1 MNYTVKSVQ
10 KLALTLIMLVVL
22 ILPSVSLAN
31 PISRMLPSN
40 SSVNSQGEA
49 IKNKQETKAELQQK
63 QNQLLRDID
72 KLNIEIQDLEK
83 REQESQTKITSLN
96 ASIQNLAQVDPK
108 SRDQEIINQRKSTED
123 NIKKE
128 LDQVNL
134 ELVEIQKQLTE
145 KKGQLEA
152 NRESITK
159 TDAQIQEVN
168 QQLEAQKNEF
178 FNTVVSNIGGYLPYI
193 IGFIISFILYLII
206 KRLNQKYAPPAI
218 KDLLSVAINIVYIIG
233 IGLMLTYLFIG
244 QFSNLFT
251 ILSLFSAALVVALQ
265 DFISSFFAWIFIR
278 ARNKFKEG
286 DIIQIA
292 GFSGSNHYSGR
303 VKKIEAFRTLL
314 FEREGTL
321 EGEKIDKE
329 RVTGRIISIPN
340 NMFLKQP
347 VINATQDN
355 RVVWQSLD
363 LIITFQSDWKKAK
376 QILQKIINQ
385 VYTPEY
391 IKEHKIT
398 PQHSPQIYLSI
409 ADQGVRLSIWFSTS
423 VGNYRPMLETLSEK
437 VLTEFTK
444 HNIDLAFNTI
454 TVDMGNTKPDRD

>member
-1 MNYTVKSVQ
+1 MKYIIQIIQ
-10 KLALTLIMLVVL
+10 KISLGLIILVGLAL
-22 ILPSVSLAN
+22 PSISLAN
-31 PISRMLPSN
+31 PISEMFPNN
-40 SSVNSQGEA
+40 SSVNSRGEA
-49 IKNKQETKAELQQK
+49 IKNRQETKTELQQK

-72 KLNIEIQDLEK
+72 KLNIEIQDLERK
-83 REQESQTKITSLN
+83 ELELQTKITSLN

-108 SRDQEIINQRKSTED
+108 SRDQEIINQRKTTED
-123 NIKKE
+123 NLKKE

-145 KKGQLEA
+145 KRGQLEA
-152 NRESITK
+152 NREAITK
-159 TDAQIQEVN
+159 IDAQIQEVN

-178 FNTVVSNIGGYLPYI
+178 FNTVLANLRRYLPYI
-193 IGFIISFILYLII
+193 IGFIISFIVYLFI
-206 KRLNQKYAPPAI
+206 KKLNQQYAPPAI
-218 KDLLSVAINIVYIIG
+218 KDLFSVAINIIYLIG
-233 IGLMLTYLFIG
+233 ILLMLTYLFIG

-251 ILSLFSAALVVALQ
+251 IISLFSAALVVALQ

-292 GFSGSNHYSGR
+292 GFSGNNQYSGR

-355 RVVWQSLD
+355 KIVWQTLD
-363 LIITFQSDWKKAK
+363 LIITFESDWKQAK
-376 QILQKIINQ
+376 QILQKIIDK

-398 PQHSPQIYLSI
+398 QAYVPQIYTSI
-409 ADQGVRLSIWFSTS
+409 ADTGVRLSIWFPAS
-423 VGNYRPMLETLSEK
+423 VGNYRAMLQTLSE
-437 VLTEFTK
+437 
-444 HNIDLAFNTI
+444 NILLDFKKQDINLAFNTI
-454 TVDMGNTKPDRD
+454 TVEMADKKAK

>member
-1 MNYTVKSVQ
+1 MNDKIPNIQ
-10 KLALTLIMLVVL
+10 KLALVLIMLVVL
-22 ILPSVSLAN
+22 TLPSISFAN
-31 PISRMLPSN
+31 PISRMLPNN

-49 IKNKQETKAELQQK
+49 IKNKQEIKAELQQK

-72 KLNIEIQDLEK
+72 KLNIEIQDLERK
-83 REQESQTKITSLN
+83 EQELQTKTTSLN
-96 ASIQNLAQVDPK
+96 ESIQNLAQVDPK

-145 KKGQLEA
+145 KRGQLEA
-152 NRESITK
+152 NREAITK
-159 TDAQIQEVN
+159 IDTQIQEVN
-168 QQLEAQKNEF
+168 QQIEAQKNEF
-178 FNTVVSNIGGYLPYI
+178 FNTLLVNIRKYLPYI
-193 IGFIISFILYLII
+193 IGFIISFIIYLII
-206 KRLNQKYAPPAI
+206 KRLNQKYSPPAI

-233 IGLMLTYLFIG
+233 IGLVLTYLFIG

-376 QILQKIINQ
+376 QILQKIIDQ

-398 PQHSPQIYLSI
+398 SQHTPQIYLSI

-437 VLTEFTK
+437 VLTEFAK

-454 TVDMGNTKPDRD
+454 TVDMGNQKPDRE

>member
-1 MNYTVKSVQ
+1 MKYIIQIIQ
-10 KLALTLIMLVVL
+10 KISLGLIILVGLAL
-22 ILPSVSLAN
+22 PSISLAN
-31 PISRMLPSN
+31 PISEMFPNN

-49 IKNKQETKAELQQK
+49 IKNRQETKTELQQK

-72 KLNIEIQDLEK
+72 KLNIEIQDLERK
-83 REQESQTKITSLN
+83 ELELQTKITSLN

-108 SRDQEIINQRKSTED
+108 SRDQEIINQRKTTED
-123 NIKKE
+123 NLKKE

-145 KKGQLEA
+145 KRGQLEA
-152 NRESITK
+152 NREAITK
-159 TDAQIQEVN
+159 IDTQIQEVN

-178 FNTVVSNIGGYLPYI
+178 FNTVLANLSRYLPYI
-193 IGFIISFILYLII
+193 IGFIISFIIYLFI
-206 KRLNQKYAPPAI
+206 KKLNQQYAPPAI
-218 KDLLSVAINIVYIIG
+218 KDLFSVGINIIYIIG
-233 IGLMLTYLFIG
+233 IGLVLTYLFIG
-244 QFSNLFT
+244 QFSNIFT

-355 RVVWQSLD
+355 KIVWQTLD
-363 LIITFQSDWKKAK
+363 LIITFESDWKQAK
-376 QILQKIINQ
+376 QILQKIIDK

-398 PQHSPQIYLSI
+398 QAYVPQIYTSI
-409 ADQGVRLSIWFSTS
+409 ADTGVRLSIWFPAS
-423 VGNYRPMLETLSEK
+423 VGSYRAMLQTLSE
-437 VLTEFTK
+437 
-444 HNIDLAFNTI
+444 NILLDFKKQDINLAFNTI
-454 TVDMGNTKPDRD
+454 TVEMADKKAR

>member
-1 MNYTVKSVQ
+1 MKYIIQIIQ
-10 KLALTLIMLVVL
+10 KISLGLIILVGLAL
-22 ILPSVSLAN
+22 PSISLAN
-31 PISRMLPSN
+31 PISEMFPNN

-49 IKNKQETKAELQQK
+49 IKNRQETKTELQQK

-72 KLNIEIQDLEK
+72 KLNIEIQDLER
-83 REQESQTKITSLN
+83 REQELQTKITSLN

-108 SRDQEIINQRKSTED
+108 SRDQEIINQRKTTED
-123 NIKKE
+123 NLKKE

-145 KKGQLEA
+145 KRGQLEA
-152 NRESITK
+152 NREAITK
-159 TDAQIQEVN
+159 IDAQIQEVN

-178 FNTVVSNIGGYLPYI
+178 FNTVLANLSRYLPYI
-193 IGFIISFILYLII
+193 IGFIISFIIYLFI
-206 KRLNQKYAPPAI
+206 KKLNQQYAPPAI
-218 KDLLSVAINIVYIIG
+218 KDLFSVGINIIYIIG
-233 IGLMLTYLFIG
+233 IGLVLTYLFIG
-244 QFSNLFT
+244 QFSNIFT

-355 RVVWQSLD
+355 KIVWQTLD
-363 LIITFQSDWKKAK
+363 LIITFESDWKQAK
-376 QILQKIINQ
+376 QILQKIIDQ
-385 VYTPEY
+385 VYTTEY

-398 PQHSPQIYLSI
+398 QAYVPQIYTSI
-409 ADQGVRLSIWFSTS
+409 ADTGVRLSIWFPAS
-423 VGNYRPMLETLSEK
+423 VGSYRAMLQTLSE
-437 VLTEFTK
+437 
-444 HNIDLAFNTI
+444 NILLDFKKQDINLAFNTI
-454 TVDMGNTKPDRD
+454 TVEMADKKAR

>member
-1 MNYTVKSVQ
+1 MKYIIQIIQ
-10 KLALTLIMLVVL
+10 KISLGLIILVGLAL
-22 ILPSVSLAN
+22 PSISLAN
-31 PISRMLPSN
+31 PISEMFPNN

-49 IKNKQETKAELQQK
+49 IKNRQETKTELQQK

-72 KLNIEIQDLEK
+72 KLNIEIQDLERK
-83 REQESQTKITSLN
+83 ELELQTKITSLN

-108 SRDQEIINQRKSTED
+108 SRDQEIINQRKTTED
-123 NIKKE
+123 NLKKE

-145 KKGQLEA
+145 KRGQLEA
-152 NRESITK
+152 NREAITK
-159 TDAQIQEVN
+159 IDAQIQEVN

-178 FNTVVSNIGGYLPYI
+178 FNTVLANLRRYLPYI
-193 IGFIISFILYLII
+193 IGFIISFIIYLFI
-206 KRLNQKYAPPAI
+206 KKLNQQYAPPAI
-218 KDLLSVAINIVYIIG
+218 KDLFSVGINIIYIIG
-233 IGLMLTYLFIG
+233 IGLVLTYLFIG
-244 QFSNLFT
+244 QFSNIFT

-355 RVVWQSLD
+355 KIVWQTLD
-363 LIITFQSDWKKAK
+363 LIITFESDWKQAK
-376 QILQKIINQ
+376 QILQKIIDK

-398 PQHSPQIYLSI
+398 QAYVPQIYTSI
-409 ADQGVRLSIWFSTS
+409 ADTGVRLSIWFPAS
-423 VGNYRPMLETLSEK
+423 VGSYRAMLQTLSE
-437 VLTEFTK
+437 
-444 HNIDLAFNTI
+444 NILLDFKKQDINLAFNTI
-454 TVDMGNTKPDRD
+454 TVEMADKKAR

>member
-1 MNYTVKSVQ
+1 MKYIIQIIQ
-10 KLALTLIMLVVL
+10 KISLGLIILVGLAL
-22 ILPSVSLAN
+22 PSISLAN
-31 PISRMLPSN
+31 PISEMFPNN

-49 IKNKQETKAELQQK
+49 IKNRQETKTELQQK

-72 KLNIEIQDLEK
+72 KLNIEIQDLER
-83 REQESQTKITSLN
+83 REQELQTKITSLN

-108 SRDQEIINQRKSTED
+108 SRDQEIINQRKTTED
-123 NIKKE
+123 NLKKE

-145 KKGQLEA
+145 KRGQLEA
-152 NRESITK
+152 NREAITK
-159 TDAQIQEVN
+159 IDAQIQEVN

-178 FNTVVSNIGGYLPYI
+178 FNTVLANLSRYLPYI
-193 IGFIISFILYLII
+193 IGFIISFIIYLFI
-206 KRLNQKYAPPAI
+206 KKLNQQYAPPAI
-218 KDLLSVAINIVYIIG
+218 KDLFSVGINIIYIIG
-233 IGLMLTYLFIG
+233 IGLVLTYLFIG
-244 QFSNLFT
+244 QFSNIFT

-355 RVVWQSLD
+355 KIVWQTLD
-363 LIITFQSDWKKAK
+363 LIITFESDWKQAK
-376 QILQKIINQ
+376 QILQKIIDK

-398 PQHSPQIYLSI
+398 QAYVPQIYTSI
-409 ADQGVRLSIWFSTS
+409 ADTGVRLSIWFPAS
-423 VGNYRPMLETLSEK
+423 VGSYRAMLQTLSE
-437 VLTEFTK
+437 
-444 HNIDLAFNTI
+444 NILLDFKKQDINLAFNTI
-454 TVDMGNTKPDRD
+454 TVEMADKKAR

>member
-1 MNYTVKSVQ
+1 MNYKIPNIQ
-10 KLALTLIMLVVL
+10 KLALVLVMLVVL
-22 ILPSVSLAN
+22 ILPSISLAN

-49 IKNKQETKAELQQK
+49 IKNKQEIKAELQQK

-72 KLNIEIQDLEK
+72 KLNIEIQDLE
-83 REQESQTKITSLN
+83 RQEQELQTKTTSLN
-96 ASIQNLAQVDPK
+96 ESIQNLAQVDPK
-108 SRDQEIINQRKSTED
+108 SRDQEIINQRKATED
-123 NIKKE
+123 NLKKE
-128 LDQVNL
+128 LDQVKL
-134 ELVEIQKQLTE
+134 ELVEVQKQLTE
-145 KKGQLEA
+145 KRGQLDS
-152 NRESITK
+152 NREAITK
-159 TDAQIQEVN
+159 IDTQIQEVN
-168 QQLEAQKNEF
+168 QQIEAQKNEF
-178 FNTVVSNIGGYLPYI
+178 FNTLLVNIRQYLPYI
-193 IGFIISFILYLII
+193 IGFIILFIIYFII
-206 KRLNQKYAPPAI
+206 KRLNQKYSPPAI

-233 IGLMLTYLFIG
+233 IGLVLTYLFIG

-292 GFSGSNHYSGR
+292 GFSGSNQYSGR

-437 VLTEFTK
+437 VLTEFSK

-454 TVDMGNTKPDRD
+454 TVDMGNTKSDRE

>member
-1 MNYTVKSVQ
+1 MNSTIQ
-10 KLALTLIMLVVL
+10 KLSKLSLGLI
-22 ILPSVSLAN
+22 ILVSLIVPSISSAN
-31 PISRMLPSN
+31 PISGLLPSD

-49 IKNKQETKAELQQK
+49 LKNKQETKVELQQK
-63 QNQLLRDID
+63 QNQLLRDTD
-72 KLNIEIQDLEK
+72 KLNIEIQDLE
-83 REQESQTKITSLN
+83 RQEQELQTKITSLN
-96 ASIQNLAQVDPK
+96 DSVKNLAQVDPK
-108 SRDQEIINQRKSTED
+108 SRDQEIIEQRKNTED
-123 NIKKE
+123 NLKKE
-128 LDQVNL
+128 LDQAKL

-145 KKGQLEA
+145 KRGQVEV

-159 TDAQIQEVN
+159 IDTQIQEVN
-168 QQLEAQKNEF
+168 QQLEEQKNQF
-178 FNTVVSNIGGYLPYI
+178 FNTIIANIRQYAPYI
-193 IGFIISFILYLII
+193 IGFIISFIIYLFI
-206 KRLNQKYAPPAI
+206 KRLNQQYAPPAI
-218 KDLLSVAINIVYIIG
+218 KDLFSVAINIIYLIG
-233 IGLMLTYLFIG
+233 ILLMLTYLFIG
-244 QFSNLFT
+244 QFSNVFT

-292 GFSGSNHYSGR
+292 GFSGNNQYSGR

-314 FEREGTL
+314 MEREGTL

-355 RVVWQSLD
+355 KIVWQTLD
-363 LIITFQSDWKKAK
+363 LIITFESDWKQAK
-376 QILQKIINQ
+376 QILQKIIDK

-398 PQHSPQIYLSI
+398 QAYVPQIYTSI
-409 ADQGVRLSIWFSTS
+409 ADTGVRLSIWFPAS
-423 VGNYRPMLETLSEK
+423 VGSYRAMLQTLSE
-437 VLTEFTK
+437 
-444 HNIDLAFNTI
+444 NILLDFKKQDINLAFNTI
-454 TVDMGNTKPDRD
+454 TVEMADKKAR

>member
-1 MNYTVKSVQ
+1 MKYIIQIIQ
-10 KLALTLIMLVVL
+10 KISLGLIILVGLAL
-22 ILPSVSLAN
+22 PSISLAN
-31 PISRMLPSN
+31 PISEMFPNN

-49 IKNKQETKAELQQK
+49 IKNRQETKTELQQK

-72 KLNIEIQDLEK
+72 KLNIEIQDLER
-83 REQESQTKITSLN
+83 REQELQTKITSLN

-108 SRDQEIINQRKSTED
+108 SRDQEIINQRKTTED
-123 NIKKE
+123 NLKKE

-145 KKGQLEA
+145 KRGQLEA
-152 NRESITK
+152 NREAITK
-159 TDAQIQEVN
+159 IDAQIQEVN

-178 FNTVVSNIGGYLPYI
+178 FNTVLANLSRYLPYI
-193 IGFIISFILYLII
+193 IGFIISFIIYLFI
-206 KRLNQKYAPPAI
+206 KKLNQQYAPPAI
-218 KDLLSVAINIVYIIG
+218 KDLFSVGINIIYIIG
-233 IGLMLTYLFIG
+233 IGLVLTYLFIG
-244 QFSNLFT
+244 QFSNIFT

-355 RVVWQSLD
+355 KIVWQTLD
-363 LIITFQSDWKKAK
+363 LIITFESDWKQAK
-376 QILQKIINQ
+376 QILQKIIDQ
-385 VYTPEY
+385 VYTTEY

-398 PQHSPQIYLSI
+398 QAYVPQIYTSI
-409 ADQGVRLSIWFSTS
+409 ADTGVRLSIWFPAS
-423 VGNYRPMLETLSEK
+423 VGSYRAMLQTLSE
-437 VLTEFTK
+437 
-444 HNIDLAFNTI
+444 NILLDFKKQDINLAFNTI
-454 TVDMGNTKPDRD
+454 TVEMADKKAK

>member
-1 MNYTVKSVQ
+1 MKYIIQIIQ
-10 KLALTLIMLVVL
+10 KISLGLIILVGLAL
-22 ILPSVSLAN
+22 PSISLAN
-31 PISRMLPSN
+31 PISEMFPNN

-49 IKNKQETKAELQQK
+49 IKNRQETKTELQQK

-72 KLNIEIQDLEK
+72 KLNIEIQDLERK
-83 REQESQTKITSLN
+83 ELELQTKITSLN

-108 SRDQEIINQRKSTED
+108 SRDQEIINQRKTTED
-123 NIKKE
+123 NLKKE

-145 KKGQLEA
+145 KRGQLEA
-152 NRESITK
+152 NREAITK
-159 TDAQIQEVN
+159 IDAQIQEVN

-178 FNTVVSNIGGYLPYI
+178 FNTVLANLRRYLPYI
-193 IGFIISFILYLII
+193 IGFIISLII
-206 KRLNQKYAPPAI
+206 YLFIKKLNQQYAPPAI
-218 KDLLSVAINIVYIIG
+218 KDLFSVGINIIYIIG
-233 IGLMLTYLFIG
+233 IGLVLTYLFIG
-244 QFSNLFT
+244 QFSNIFT

-355 RVVWQSLD
+355 RVVWQTLD
-363 LIITFQSDWKKAK
+363 LIITFESDWKQAK
-376 QILQKIINQ
+376 QILQKIIDQ
-385 VYTPEY
+385 VYTTEY

-398 PQHSPQIYLSI
+398 QAYVPQIYTSI
-409 ADQGVRLSIWFSTS
+409 ADTGVRLSIWFPAS
-423 VGNYRPMLETLSEK
+423 VGSYRAMLQTLSE
-437 VLTEFTK
+437 
-444 HNIDLAFNTI
+444 NILLDFKKQDINLAFNTI
-454 TVDMGNTKPDRD
+454 TVEMADKKAR

>member
-1 MNYTVKSVQ
+1 MKYIIQIIQ
-10 KLALTLIMLVVL
+10 KISLGLIILVGLAL
-22 ILPSVSLAN
+22 PSISLAN
-31 PISRMLPSN
+31 PISEMFPNN

-49 IKNKQETKAELQQK
+49 IKNRQETKTELQQK

-72 KLNIEIQDLEK
+72 KLNIEIQDLER
-83 REQESQTKITSLN
+83 REQELQPKITSLN

-108 SRDQEIINQRKSTED
+108 SRDQEIINQRKTTED
-123 NIKKE
+123 NLKKE

-145 KKGQLEA
+145 KRGQLEA
-152 NRESITK
+152 NREAITK
-159 TDAQIQEVN
+159 IDTQIQEVN

-178 FNTVVSNIGGYLPYI
+178 FNTVLANLRRYLPYI
-193 IGFIISFILYLII
+193 IGFIISFIIYLFI
-206 KRLNQKYAPPAI
+206 KKLNQQYAPPAI
-218 KDLLSVAINIVYIIG
+218 KDLFSVGINIIYIIG
-233 IGLMLTYLFIG
+233 IGLVLTYLFIG
-244 QFSNLFT
+244 QFSNIFT

-355 RVVWQSLD
+355 KIVWQTLD
-363 LIITFQSDWKKAK
+363 LIITFESDWKQAK
-376 QILQKIINQ
+376 QILQKIIDQ
-385 VYTPEY
+385 VYTTEY

-398 PQHSPQIYLSI
+398 QAYVPQIYTSI
-409 ADQGVRLSIWFSTS
+409 ADTGVRLSIWFPAS
-423 VGNYRPMLETLSEK
+423 VGSYRAMLQTLSE
-437 VLTEFTK
+437 
-444 HNIDLAFNTI
+444 NILLDFKKQDINLAFNTI
-454 TVDMGNTKPDRD
+454 TVEMADKKAK

>member
-1 MNYTVKSVQ
+1 MKYIIQIIQ
-10 KLALTLIMLVVL
+10 KISLGLIILVGLAL
-22 ILPSVSLAN
+22 PSISLAN
-31 PISRMLPSN
+31 PISEMFPNN
-40 SSVNSQGEA
+40 SSVNSRGEA
-49 IKNKQETKAELQQK
+49 IKNRQETKTELQQK

-72 KLNIEIQDLEK
+72 KLNIEIQDLERK
-83 REQESQTKITSLN
+83 ELELQTKITSLN

-108 SRDQEIINQRKSTED
+108 SRDQEIINQRKTTED
-123 NIKKE
+123 NLKKE

-145 KKGQLEA
+145 KRGQLEA
-152 NRESITK
+152 NREAITK

-178 FNTVVSNIGGYLPYI
+178 FNTVLANLRRYLPYI
-193 IGFIISFILYLII
+193 IGFIISFIIYLFI
-206 KRLNQKYAPPAI
+206 KKLNQQYAPPAI
-218 KDLLSVAINIVYIIG
+218 KDLFSVAINIIYLIG
-233 IGLMLTYLFIG
+233 ILLMLTYLFIG

-251 ILSLFSAALVVALQ
+251 IISLFSAALVVALQ

-292 GFSGSNHYSGR
+292 GFSGNNQYSGR

-355 RVVWQSLD
+355 KIVWQTLD
-363 LIITFQSDWKKAK
+363 LIITFESDWKQAK
-376 QILQKIINQ
+376 QILQKIIDK

-398 PQHSPQIYLSI
+398 QAYVPQIYTSI
-409 ADQGVRLSIWFSTS
+409 ADTGVRLSIWFPAS
-423 VGNYRPMLETLSEK
+423 VGNYRAMLQTLSE
-437 VLTEFTK
+437 
-444 HNIDLAFNTI
+444 NILLDFKKQDINLAFNTI
-454 TVDMGNTKPDRD
+454 TVEMADKKAK

>member
-1 MNYTVKSVQ
+1 MYKKTQTLS
-10 KLALTLIMLVVL
+10 KLSLVL
-22 ILPSVSLAN
+22 IILVSFVIPSIILAN

-40 SSVNSQGEA
+40 NSVNSQGEA
-49 IKNKQETKAELQQK
+49 LKNKQETKVELQQK
-63 QNQLLRDID
+63 QNQLLRDTD
-72 KLNIEIQDLEK
+72 KLNIEIQDLE
-83 REQESQTKITSLN
+83 RQEQELQTKITSLN
-96 ASIQNLAQVDPK
+96 DSIQNLADVDPK
-108 SRDQEIINQRKSTED
+108 SKDKEIIEQRKNTED
-123 NIKKE
+123 NLKKE
-128 LDQVNL
+128 LDQVKL
-134 ELVEIQKQLTE
+134 ELVEFQKQLTE
-145 KKGQLEA
+145 RRGQVEA
-152 NRESITK
+152 NREAITK
-159 TDAQIQEVN
+159 IDTQIQEVN
-168 QQLEAQKNEF
+168 QQLEEQKNEF
-178 FNTVVSNIGGYLPYI
+178 FNTILANIRQYAPYI
-193 IGFIISFILYLII
+193 IGFIISFIIYLFI
-206 KRLNQKYAPPAI
+206 KRLNQQYAPPAI
-218 KDLLSVAINIVYIIG
+218 KDLLSVAINITYLIG

-244 QFSNLFT
+244 QFSNIFT

-292 GFSGSNHYSGR
+292 GFSGSNQYSGR

-355 RVVWQSLD
+355 KIVWQTLD
-363 LIITFQSDWKKAK
+363 LIITFESDWKQAK
-376 QILQKIINQ
+376 QILQKIIDK

-398 PQHSPQIYLSI
+398 QAYVPQIYTSI
-409 ADQGVRLSIWFSTS
+409 AESGVRLSIWFPAS
-423 VGNYRPMLETLSEK
+423 VGSYRTMLQILSEQI
-437 VLTEFTK
+437 LIEFNK
-444 HNIDLAFNTI
+444 KDISLALNTI
-454 TVDMGNTKPDRD
+454 TVEMKNKK